1 MGADGCELSA
11 VLREGTNYDGY
22 HWFSG
27 LRQHG
32 RSHRPCRLQ
41 RRAADSCTRKS
52 ARSTTQAPVWPAEA
66 FSPCVLQ
73 DFYAFFMPSFG
84 IESGVVSIPDASQQ
98 KKPHPHPA
106 CHSGVECS
114 RTIFWFS
121 GVSLR
126 GMPAQKTPSFAS
138 PAHARFAKVFSFAGC
153 SRLLVLSYTVRDAKG
168 VIRWRGA
175 DFSAWPPGPCTGIIL
190 PNLALSMQVSK
201 WTQKRNLRLFLSKI
215 SHFL

>member
-1 MGADGCELSA
+1 MGSGSVPGSA
-11 VLREGTNYDGY
+11 
-22 HWFSG
+22 
-27 LRQHG
+27 
-32 RSHRPCRLQ
+32 
-41 RRAADSCTRKS
+41 A
-52 ARSTTQAPVWPAEA
+52 STTSVSGVSSSAPVPFAKA
-66 FSPCVLQ
+66 GSRQLHTKIS
-73 DFYAFFMPSFG
+73 AKHNASTRLASGSFFAVCFARFLRIFHALLWCRVRGRVHSRCL
-84 IESGVVSIPDASQQ
+84 AT